1 MHVVHRERGEREPKK
16 KRSFHHLKCAQIH
29 PTSFIKKERYI
40 KKKRILC
47 GMYLSKK
54 EVCLCLRV
62 VAEAVDWPPTRLSEC
77 TF

>member
-1 MHVVHRERGEREPKK
+1 
-16 KRSFHHLKCAQIH
+16 
-29 PTSFIKKERYI
+29 
-40 KKKRILC
+40 
-47 GMYLSKK
+47 MYLSKK